1 MVFLIRSAMKVLGSL
16 ALVLA
21 LFQLGVSAAAA
32 PEEPPTCGVGEAFP
46 PPLRYG

>member
-1 MVFLIRSAMKVLGSL
+1 MASLSGGMKVLGLL

-46 PPLRYG
+46 LSRYV

>member
-1 MVFLIRSAMKVLGSL
+1 MKLFGSL

-32 PEEPPTCGVGEAFP
+32 PEEPPTCGVGEAFYRRRDTVG
-46 PPLRYG
+46 LTCA

>member
-1 MVFLIRSAMKVLGSL
+1 MKVLGLL